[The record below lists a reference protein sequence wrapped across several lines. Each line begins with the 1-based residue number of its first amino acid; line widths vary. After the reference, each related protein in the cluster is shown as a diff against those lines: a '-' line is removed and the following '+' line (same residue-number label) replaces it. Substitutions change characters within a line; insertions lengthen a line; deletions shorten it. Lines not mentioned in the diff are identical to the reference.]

1 MIGAG
6 LTGTAAAGLGLA
18 LIVIAALTWW
28 KGEELA
34 DRLDVGPAVDVIEH
48 VSPGLT
54 DKEVEEFSVLHQ
66 EYLQMKDEKREE
78 MQKEARNKGPNT
90 SHLNK
95 Q

>member
-1 MIGAG
+1 VAHAGALLLG
-6 LTGTAAAGLGLA
+6 GMFLATALGL
-18 LIVIAALTWW
+18 WW

-48 VSPGLT
+48 VQPGLT
-54 DKEVEEFSVLHQ
+54 DKEVEEFSVLHR

-78 MQKEARNKGPNT
+78 MQKEARQNNGGGR
-90 SHLNK
+90 HLNK

>member
-1 MIGAG
+1 MFLA
-6 LTGTAAAGLGLA
+6 TAMA
-18 LIVIAALTWW
+18 LWW

-48 VSPGLT
+48 VKPGLT

-66 EYLQMKDEKREE
+66 EYLEMKDEKRKE
-78 MQKEARNKGPNT
+78 MEKEARNNAGNG

-95 Q
+95 R